1 MYTKSNQRP
10 TEVIGRNTS
19 FYSIYTLIDVTDSNI
34 SSPKINAKKFYQSQ
48 NLNTFMQVIGL
59 RTQPIISSVTKLES
73 QNMAEYNFGNDYTG
87 THTIWLMKFV
97 SETEGEWNKDDIETA
112 LLVEDFNFV
121 PIHDNLD
128 ETATI
133 DGDIINTDNED
144 KLNTYFSFSENI

>member
-19 FYSIYTLIDVTDSNI
+19 FYSIYTLIDVTDSNV

-87 THTIWLMKFV
+87 THTLWLMKFV
-97 SETEGEWNKDDIETA
+97 SETEGAWNKDDIETA

-121 PIHDNLD
+121 PIHSNID

>member
-10 TEVIGRNTS
+10 TEVIGRNTA
-19 FYSIYTLIDVTDSNI
+19 FYSIYTLIDVTDANV

-59 RTQPIISSVTKLES
+59 RTQPIISSITKLEA
-73 QNMAEYNFGNDYTG
+73 QDLAKHEFGNNYTG
-87 THTIWLMKFV
+87 SHTVWLLKFV
-97 SETEGEWNKDDIETA
+97 SETEGAWKKEGNETA
-112 LLVEDFNFV
+112 LLVDDFNLV

-133 DGDIINTDNED
+133 NGDIINTDNED
-144 KLNTYFSFSENI
+144 SLNTYFKFSENI

>member
-19 FYSIYTLIDVTDSNI
+19 FYSIYTLIDVTDSNV

-87 THTIWLMKFV
+87 THTVWLMKFV
-97 SETEGEWNKDDIETA
+97 SETEGAWKKDDIETT

-121 PIHDNLD
+121 PIHINID

-144 KLNTYFSFSENI
+144 KLNTYFKFSENI

>member
-19 FYSIYTLIDVTDSNI
+19 FYSIYTLIDVTDSNV

-97 SETEGEWNKDDIETA
+97 SETEGAWNKDDIETA
-112 LLVEDFNFV
+112 FTYGQNWPLGSALSIILILIIGCLAIFGVGKVD
-121 PIHDNLD
+121 LD
-128 ETATI
+128 SI
-133 DGDIINTDNED
+133 MGR
-144 KLNTYFSFSENI
+144 KR

>member
-19 FYSIYTLIDVTDSNI
+19 FYTVYTVIDVTDANV
-34 SSPKINAKKFYQSQ
+34 SSPKVNAKKFHQSQ

-59 RTQPIISSVTKLES
+59 RTQPVISSVVKLES
-73 QNMAEYNFGNDYTG
+73 QSMTDYNFGNDFTG
-87 THTIWLMKFV
+87 SQTVWILKFV
-97 SETEGEWNKDDIETA
+97 SETEGAWRKDNVETA
-112 LLVEDFNFV
+112 LLLEDFNFV
-121 PIHDNLD
+121 PIHDGLD

-144 KLNTYFSFSENI
+144 KLNTYFKFSENI